1 MPFRH
6 DSLQPSPGRSEP
18 ASEKP
23 PRPYRWWTDIAR
35 TRSNN
40 VSTNRKPA
48 GTSDGGQFAPGRR
61 AEQPGGIGV
70 PAAPIEVSEADI
82 ARLDAQLSE
91 CRAVQSWSPGS
102 IRSSWVP
109 ELQNLRAAIDSGDPE
124 AISEAAEAADARS
137 EELAY
142 QVIDRMG
149 IDGLAESIDG
159 HSRGFEFPEISTYA
173 EAMAAVRSIHDQAAE
188 AEEYVHF
195 DDGQDAIPDG
205 FTIKPGTRNADGS
218 WSDGSIIAYA
228 ARRSWRDEDYPWV
241 ERQVY
246 SD

>member
-1 MPFRH
+1 MGP
-6 DSLQPSPGRSEP
+6 
-18 ASEKP
+18 KP
-23 PRPYRWWTDIAR
+23 PRPYRGWTDAAR
-35 TRSNN
+35 MRSNDVN
-40 VSTNRKPA
+40 TNRKPA
-48 GTSDGGQFAPGRR
+48 GTSAGGQFAPGQR
-61 AEQPGGIGV
+61 AEQPGGIGA
-70 PAAPIEVSEADI
+70 PATPVKVSEADI
-82 ARLDAQLSE
+82 ASLGTELSKSKG
-91 CRAVQSWSPGS
+91 AQSWSPGS

-109 ELQNLRAAIDSGDPE
+109 ELLNLQAAIDGGDRA

-195 DDGQDAIPDG
+195 DDAQDAIPDG
-205 FTIKPGTRNADGS
+205 FMIKPGTRNADGS

-228 ARRSWRDEDYPWV
+228 ARRSWRDDDYSWV